1 MDILHLI
8 LRTGA
13 SLVFIAL
20 GAGLLTAIS
29 KFWLKII
36 KISIK
41 GVQTDGVIID
51 MVTIQKTRSKARYPL
66 VRFAT
71 REQEWFTETFS
82 MSTLPGILKKGQRET
97 VIYRSDNP
105 REFFLKSPATQI
117 IPVILFA
124 FGILIL
130 VCGVFTLLRIQS

>member
-1 MDILHLI
+1 MDILRIIFL
-8 LRTGA
+8 TMV

-20 GAGLLTAIS
+20 GAGLFIAIS

-36 KISIK
+36 KISRN
-41 GVQTDGVIID
+41 GVQTDGEIIE
-51 MVTIQKTRSKARYPL
+51 MVTIHKTRSKARYPL

-71 REQEWFTETFS
+71 LEKEWFTEIFS
-82 MSTLPGILKKGQRET
+82 ISTIPGILKKGQRVT
-97 VIYRSDNP
+97 VVYHSGNP
-105 REFFLKSPATQI
+105 REFFLRSPFIQI

-130 VCGVFTLLRIQS
+130 VCGIYTMLYIKY